1 MESVNKIDAKL
12 FNSSLLGDLEGVVD
26 ALAQGGR
33 VAMRCP
39 QGLTPLLVAAR
50 NGHSD
55 ICGLLLAHGSDVNE
69 VDLEIKL
76 TALHLAA
83 IGGHEAVVE
92 ALLSWGAILDPQGH
106 EGATPLLI
114 AANKGHTDI
123 CGLLLARGSD
133 VNQMEPT
140 TKMTAL
146 HCAAFGGHEA
156 VVEALLSWGAI
167 VDPAL
172 GGTTPLYFACR
183 NGHLACVL
191 ALLKAGASVSM
202 SDNEDMLPIHI
213 AAKQNRVEIV
223 KALLDFGCSPDMVSC
238 CDNTLTTIMTSFL
251 LSAFPSVQENTTH
264 GCSIWRS

>member
-106 EGATPLLI
+106 EGATPLLV